1 MMKQKFMKRSI
12 SMLLTLLIAISGVVP
27 AMSAFAADGVEG
39 YYDLQIFYDE
49 TDTIVPTNGDDG
61 VSEYIEYMH
70 EGDTLQLKYK
80 LIDSVWP
87 DNGYVTWS
95 SANPVLVDVDN
106 TGKVKAFDASKG
118 AVIQAWI
125 DNEVKTIPL
134 VGSLLGKAV
143 EKIFFNEYV
152 DLDTMDTEAIVDLF
166 IAGFGSDSILAKYIE
181 AYQGQLVDSLRKY
194 LDNINTAISCK
205 LFDKDGNL
213 LAEDI
218 VKVTVLKSEEWY
230 SAFLPNGT
238 HITNKASIQTTQAVG
253 NKVQLYAITTPQRLG
268 FGTVYSVKSSSV
280 FQNGKVV
287 ATVDDSGL
295 VTFKNKGTVTIVV
308 SPDSEQVIQKILE
321 LVNYFYKINTEMID
335 SDKLAEILIKYV
347 GIDMNR
353 AVLAALLD
361 ACFAIYDIAQGV
373 ADPVKLTASA
383 AKIIA
388 NIVLQMTYNDS
399 ITFNVVDAQPIT
411 NFDIEGATTVKEG
424 TQIALAI
431 TNVQPEAG
439 DVSDITWKSSD
450 PTVACVDEK
459 TGLITGLDAG
469 GSLGN
474 LSSQT
479 CEITATSAAN
489 NVSKTVTIT
498 VTGKTG
504 KYISSVF
511 IEGADTVELNSETD
525 YTYSIYPKRVA
536 EADNLHMTWGMLTGE
551 DEEGNPVYTWADSE
565 TPATDGRGQIDSN
578 GHYKALEGGRSTI
591 VLKAVTGYQLSNGSF
606 YEISSFIATKDV
618 STGIPVENIRITATG
633 GTSNGKLNRDEIV
646 TVNGVD
652 YEYVTI
658 HKNVAEGYM
667 GNGAKF
673 SAEVFPANASDQTL
687 TWVVDNNYYEKSDMS
702 DDTHSISV
710 KQKSGHEV
718 ADTFNIYAV
727 SSDGK
732 IRSNTVTVCVTR
744 NYVKSTAID
753 QNNIE
758 IINGKTF
765 DVSHTPK
772 FDGSWTGEAYACYKA
787 NWYSSDED
795 VFSVQSKGDSKG
807 SGVITANDVGTATL
821 YCYTADGGFFDT
833 RTVVVKPDKT
843 YLKEIVD
850 LCDNASIARTKEN
863 KALYQ
868 QYMKQLDLAYTVLY
882 DQDMASQT
890 VCDTY
895 AQNLLLAFYKIG
907 GFVGIGSV
915 KITGKN
921 KTELKSDYVSVKVS
935 SVGDYRKYSYDF
947 DYIVNPKTAMFSDV
961 KWTSS
966 NSAVKVDEN
975 GKCTPVSNDP
985 CSAVITCTITDY
997 MGDSVSDS
1005 VRVAFAKVPATGVTL
1020 NKTEIVGGKVG
1031 ETETL
1036 TAKVL
1041 PNSVVVTNDASCK
1054 EVEWKSTDE
1063 SVATVDK
1070 NGVITFVYGG
1080 DCEIV
1085 CTTLDGGHSASCKV
1099 NVVTNYDKLQLLIN
1113 QYNDLQLNRINFY
1126 PDTYEVYE
1134 KAMEK
1139 AQTLIEKHSSSQKQV
1154 DAMYAE
1160 LEAAYK
1166 QLKKYNY
1173 IQNVELYLDG
1183 EQTQEFYQY
1192 DLSLLKEGVS
1202 YKNAVLDLNVRL
1214 YPNNASYSHVKWESS
1229 TSDISVTT
1237 DGKCSPTANKCC
1249 YGQITCTV
1257 YDHFGGEFKDS
1268 VWVSYSFT
1276 PVTKLELNDDNINGK
1291 VGDTHQ
1297 LLCTV
1302 FPEGV
1307 GIDPYKVG
1315 AASIQDYFWESDNEK
1330 VATVN
1335 ETGLVT
1341 FVSAG
1346 ATVIRAVS
1354 YDGGIFVECTVSTEG
1369 DRSALKAALEKY
1381 AAVDTG
1387 DYEYS
1392 YVQAFKVAYRDAENV
1407 MDNLSST
1414 QDDIDEAAAN
1424 LNAAGEAMTGHPYIK
1439 VEKIDLAYKTIKRQA
1454 LLSPK
1459 QIASGSIGDNDAVS
1473 INLSSNY
1480 NNTNNYNDIV
1490 IDAAVLPA
1498 SAMYKS
1504 ISWTVDESKDMKA
1517 SDVTDT
1523 SITLTPTERNSGGW
1537 AKITISAV
1545 DHYDRITSRTVYVT
1559 MSDKTATGIDIA
1571 NSEMTLSGN
1580 DSNVTIAYTVQG
1592 SPEFSSVIWSSSDES
1607 VVRVEN
1613 GALVPVDKGT
1623 AVVTGKTLDGGH
1635 MDVIR
1640 VTVYTDFGILA
1651 EKVNN
1656 CTNLIN
1662 ESTGKHIYTQDS
1674 LDALGVVTSEAKTM
1688 VDDGRA
1694 TQKEVNEMLD
1704 RLNQAYDALVEYVKA
1719 TGVTISAQAADNV
1732 TAENEGY
1739 IRYEGTTLN
1748 QKTIQLE
1755 YTLLPKDYAVCKSI
1769 EWSSSNSNVSVDRF
1783 GLVTNETGT
1792 SKYAV
1797 ITCTVTNEFDEVYT
1811 GSVVVSFVRYGVKA
1825 VTFDSDVIYGAPQE
1839 VKKLTPNLNQESTLI
1854 SSSYI
1859 SDCIYSSSD
1868 ESIATVDEQ
1877 GNVTFISQGTAVIT
1891 VTALDGGYQGTI
1903 NAYTTWDTTA
1913 LQEAIAQAKTITYTD
1928 YAYEQGMALV
1938 NALDTAE
1945 KVYADIYA
1953 SQAEIDEACANL
1965 TTAITNL
1972 EGHDFIKPEITV
1984 SIQDK
1989 AVQNN
1994 ASYEIDEN
2002 AQVIVKA
2009 SVNADAMI
2017 QSGTWSTENANGVT
2031 ASTDANNNL
2040 VLTKT
2045 AENDGSVTVI
2055 YTAVDDYGREYKKE
2069 YSIKVVNAIVNI
2081 TNINITVDGTETTD
2095 TKYSSTGHKYG
2106 YIGFNGI
2113 QLGYVAYPE
2122 NATEAVKVSWSSSA
2136 ASYVTVSNTGLVN
2149 LTTSGKLRSTNTA
2162 TITCTVENAD
2172 GSTVSKT
2179 ISITIAR

>member
-1 MMKQKFMKRSI
+1 MMKQKFFKRSI
-12 SMLLTLLIAISGVVP
+12 SLLLTLLIAVSGAIP

-49 TDTIVPTNGDDG
+49 TDTMVPTNGDDG

-95 SANPVLVDVDN
+95 SSNPVLVDVDN

-143 EKIFFNEYV
+143 EKIFFNEYI

-181 AYQGQLVDSLRKY
+181 AYQGQFVDSLRKY
-194 LDNINTAISCK
+194 LDNINTSISCK
-205 LFDKDGNL
+205 LFDKSGNL

-238 HITNKASIQTTQAVG
+238 HITNKTSIQTTQAVG
-253 NKVQLYAITTPQRLG
+253 SKVQLYAITTPQRLG

-353 AVLAALLD
+353 AALAALLD

-373 ADPVKLTASA
+373 ADPVKLTATA

-411 NFDIEGATTVKEG
+411 NFDIEGVTTVKEG

-459 TGLITGLDAG
+459 TGVITGLDAG

-474 LSSQT
+474 LSSQM

-511 IEGADTVELNSETD
+511 IDGEDTVELDSETD

-536 EADNLHMTWGMLTGE
+536 EADNLYVVWGMVTGE
-551 DEEGNPVYTWADSE
+551 DEEGNPVYTWADAE
-565 TPATDGRGQIDSN
+565 NPASDGRGQIDSK
-578 GHYKALEGGRSTI
+578 GHYKALDGGKSTI
-591 VLKAVTGYQLSNGSF
+591 VLKAYTGYALSNGNF
-606 YEISSFIATKDV
+606 YEISSFIATKDI
-618 STGIPVENIRITATG
+618 STGIPVEGIRITATG
-633 GTSNGKLNRDEIV
+633 ATSNGKLNRDEIV

-673 SAEVFPANASDQTL
+673 SAEVYPENASDQKL

-710 KQKSGHEV
+710 KQKAGHEV

-727 SSDGK
+727 SNDGK
-732 IRSNTVTVCVTR
+732 VRSNTVTVCVTR
-744 NYVKSTAID
+744 NYVESTVID

-758 IINGKTF
+758 VINGKTF

-807 SGVITANDVGTATL
+807 SAVITANDVGTATL

-850 LCDNASIARTKEN
+850 LCDNASIARTAEN
-863 KALYQ
+863 KTLYQ

-882 DQDMASQT
+882 DQEMASQT

-915 KITGKN
+915 EITGKN
-921 KTELKSDYVSVKVS
+921 KTKLKSDYVGVKVS
-935 SVGDYRKYSYDF
+935 TTGNYTKYSYDF

-961 KWTSS
+961 QWTSS
-966 NSAVKVDEN
+966 NSSVKVDKN

-1005 VRVAFAKVPATGVTL
+1005 VRIAFAKVPATGVTL
-1020 NKTEIVGGKVG
+1020 DKTEIIGGKVG
-1031 ETETL
+1031 ETETI

-1041 PNSVVVTNDASCK
+1041 PSSVVVTNDASCK

-1070 NGVITFVYGG
+1070 NGVVTFVYGG

-1085 CTTLDGGHSASCKV
+1085 CTTLDGGYTARCKV

-1113 QYNDLQLNRINFY
+1113 QYNDLQLNKDSFY
-1126 PDTYEVYE
+1126 PDTFEVYE
-1134 KAMEK
+1134 KAMAK
-1139 AQTLIEKHSSSQKQV
+1139 ATALIDKHSSSQKQV
-1154 DAMYAE
+1154 DAMYEE

-1166 QLKKYNY
+1166 QLKKYNV

-1192 DLSLLKEGVS
+1192 DLSLLKEGIS

-1214 YPNNASYSHVKWESS
+1214 YPNNASYRDVKWESS
-1229 TSDISVTT
+1229 TSEISVTT
-1237 DGKCSPTANKCC
+1237 DGKCSPTANNCC
-1249 YGQITCTV
+1249 YGKITCTV
-1257 YDHFGGEFKDS
+1257 TDHFDRSFSDS
-1268 VWVSYSFT
+1268 VWVSFSYY
-1276 PVTKLELNDDNINGK
+1276 PVTKLALSDTNINGK

-1297 LLCTV
+1297 LACTV
-1302 FPEGV
+1302 FPEGI

-1315 AASIQDYFWESDNEK
+1315 AASIQDYFWESDNEN
-1330 VATVN
+1330 VATVS

-1354 YDGGIFVECTVSTEG
+1354 YDGGVFAECTVSTEG
-1369 DRSALKAALEKY
+1369 DRSALKAAIEKY
-1381 AAVDTG
+1381 ANIDTG
-1387 DYEYS
+1387 DYEYT
-1392 YVQAFKVAYRDAENV
+1392 YVQAFKAAYRDAENV
-1407 MDNLSST
+1407 LGDLSST

-1424 LNAAGEAMTGHPYIK
+1424 LNAAGEEMTSHPYVK
-1439 VEKIDLAYKTIKRQA
+1439 VSSINLAYKTIKRQT
-1454 LLSPK
+1454 LVSPK
-1459 QIASGSIGDNDAVS
+1459 EIASGTIGDNDAVS

-1480 NNTNNYNDIV
+1480 NNANNYNDIV
-1490 IDAAVLPA
+1490 IDASVLPA
-1498 SAMYKS
+1498 NAMYKS
-1504 ISWTVDESKDMKA
+1504 IGWSVDESKDMKA

-1537 AKITISAV
+1537 AKITIRAV
-1545 DHYDRITSRTVYVT
+1545 DHYDRVTSRTVYVT
-1559 MSDKTATGIDIA
+1559 MSDKTATGINIT
-1571 NSEMTLSGN
+1571 NSSVTLSGN
-1580 DSNVTIAYTVQG
+1580 DSNVIIAHSVQG
-1592 SPEFSSVIWSSSDES
+1592 SPEFSTVLWSSSDEN

-1613 GALVPVDKGT
+1613 GMLVPVDKGE

-1635 MDVIR
+1635 TATIK
-1640 VTVYTDFGILA
+1640 VTVYTDFGVLA
-1651 EKVNN
+1651 GKVNEY
-1656 CTNLIN
+1656 TNLIN
-1662 ESTGKHIYTQDS
+1662 ESTGNYIYTDAS
-1674 LDALGVVTSEAKTM
+1674 LQNLSAAVSEAKTM
-1688 VDDGRA
+1688 LEDGRA
-1694 TQKEVNEMLD
+1694 TQKEVNEMLAKVNKAFED
-1704 RLNQAYDALVEYVKA
+1704 LVEYVKA
-1719 TGVTISAQAADNV
+1719 TGVSITAEEAENV
-1732 TAENEGY
+1732 TVPNTGY

-1748 QKTIQLE
+1748 KKTIQLDYE
-1755 YTLLPKDYAVCKSI
+1755 LLPKEYAVYKSL

-1783 GLVTNETGT
+1783 GLVTNETAT

-1797 ITCTVTNEFDEVYT
+1797 ITCTVTNEFDETYT
-1811 GSVVVSFVRYGVKA
+1811 NSVIVSFVRYGVKA
-1825 VTFDSDVIYGAPQE
+1825 VTFDDEVIYGAPQE
-1839 VKKLTPNLNQESTLI
+1839 VKKLTPNLNQESTLV
-1854 SSSYI
+1854 SSSHI
-1859 SDCIYSSSD
+1859 SDCTYASSD
-1868 ESIATVDEQ
+1868 ESIATVDDQ
-1877 GNVTFISQGTAVIT
+1877 GNVTFVSQGTAVIT
-1891 VTALDGGYQGTI
+1891 VTALDGGYTGTI

-1913 LQEAIAQAKTITYTD
+1913 LQEAIAEAKKITYTD
-1928 YAYEQGMALV
+1928 YAYEQGMAFM
-1938 NALDTAE
+1938 NALDAAE
-1945 KVYADIYA
+1945 KVYANIYA
-1953 SQAEIDEACANL
+1953 SQYEIDEACANL
-1965 TTAITNL
+1965 ATAITNL
-1972 EGHDFIKPEITV
+1972 EGHEFIQPVISLSVNDKEI
-1984 SIQDK
+1984 
-1989 AVQNN
+1989 QNN
-1994 ASYEIDEN
+1994 ASYGIDEN
-2002 AQVIVKA
+2002 NQVIIKA
-2009 SVNADAMI
+2009 SVNEDAMI
-2017 QSGTWSTENANGVT
+2017 KSGTWSVENADSVT
-2031 ASTDANNNL
+2031 ASVDSNNNF
-2040 VLTKT
+2040 VITKT
-2045 AENDGSVTVI
+2045 SENDGSVTIVYTVI
-2055 YTAVDDYGREYKKE
+2055 DDYDREYKKE
-2069 YSIKVVNAIVNI
+2069 YTIKIVNAIVNI
-2081 TNINITVDGTETTD
+2081 TDINLTVDGTETTD

-2106 YIGFNGI
+2106 YIGFGGI

-2122 NATEAVKVSWSSSA
+2122 NATDAVNVTWSSSA
-2136 ASYVTVSNTGLVN
+2136 PTYVTVSNTGLVN